1 MNTFA
6 LEIWYDEGRLC
17 TFYTVRLV
25 ADDDDDEDDE
35 TISETD
41 RFFETYAVAGH
52 PFEEEALQLFRLLTE
67 SIGNRY
73 GATDDFFDR
82 IVNRAQELPPKP
94 KQWVEEIKEL
104 GINFPLR
111 LFCYRVT
118 EHIVILFNG
127 GLKESQ
133 ATQDSENLSMKF
145 YEAQTFVKKIEEA
158 IQFGMIEISEDE
170 RYLQNFDGTT
180 DILL

>member
-1 MNTFA
+1 MNTFE
-6 LEIWYDEGRLC
+6 LEIWYDEGSVC
-17 TFYTVRLV
+17 TFYTVRWST
-25 ADDDDDEDDE
+25 DEGHA
-35 TISETD
+35 ISETD
-41 RFFETYAVAGH
+41 RFFETYTVHDH
-52 PFEEEALQLFRLLTE
+52 PLEEKAMQLFRLITE

-82 IVNRAQELPPKP
+82 MVNRAQELPPKP
-94 KQWVEEIKEL
+94 KKWLEEIKDL

-127 GLKESQ
+127 GIKESQ
-133 ATQDSENLSMKF
+133 ATQDSKNLSLKF
-145 YEAQTFVKKIEEA
+145 YEAQNFVKKIEDA
-158 IQFGMIEISEDE
+158 LQSKMIEISDDK

-180 DILL
+180 EIIL

>member
-6 LEIWYDEGRLC
+6 IEIWYDEGSIC
-17 TFYTVRLV
+17 TFYTVRWV
-25 ADDDDDEDDE
+25 TDDDDAA
-35 TISETD
+35 SETD
-41 RFFETYAVAGH
+41 RFFDTYAVPEH
-52 PFEEEALQLFRLLTE
+52 PLEEKALQLFRLITE

-73 GATDDFFDR
+73 GATNDFFDR

-94 KQWVEEIKEL
+94 KQWVEEIKDL

-111 LFCYRVT
+111 LFCYRLS
-118 EHIVILFNG
+118 ENIVILFNG
-127 GLKESQ
+127 GIKESQ
-133 ATQDSENLSMKF
+133 ATQDSKNLSMKF

-158 IQFGMIEISEDE
+158 LQSEMIEISDNR

-180 DILL
+180 DIIL

>member
-6 LEIWYDEGRLC
+6 LEIWYDEGSIC
-17 TFYTVRLV
+17 TFYTVRWV
-25 ADDDDDEDDE
+25 TEEDDDDMA
-35 TISETD
+35 SETD
-41 RFFETYAVAGH
+41 SFFDTYAVPDH
-52 PFEEEALQLFRLLTE
+52 PLEEKALQLSRLIAE

-94 KQWVEEIKEL
+94 KQWVEEIKDL

-111 LFCYRVT
+111 LFCFRIT
-118 EHIVILFNG
+118 RHIVILFNG
-127 GLKESQ
+127 GIKESQ
-133 ATQDSENLSMKF
+133 ATQESGNLSLKF
-145 YEAQTFVKKIEEA
+145 YEAQNFVKKIEEA
-158 IQFGMIEISEDE
+158 LQSGMIEISDDG

-180 DILL
+180 DIIL

>member
-6 LEIWYDEGRLC
+6 LEIWYDEGSIC
-17 TFYTVRLV
+17 TFYTVRWV
-25 ADDDDDEDDE
+25 TDDDDAV
-35 TISETD
+35 SETD
-41 RFFETYAVAGH
+41 RFFDTYAVPEH
-52 PFEEEALQLFRLLTE
+52 PLEDQALQLFRLITE

-73 GATDDFFDR
+73 GATNDFFDR

-94 KQWVEEIKEL
+94 KQWVEEIKDL

-118 EHIVILFNG
+118 ENIVILFNG
-127 GLKESQ
+127 GIKESQ
-133 ATQDSENLSMKF
+133 ATQDSNNLSMKF
-145 YEAQTFVKKIEEA
+145 YEAQTLVKKIEEA
-158 IQFGMIEISEDE
+158 LQSEMIEISDDG

-180 DILL
+180 DIIL